1 MNLATHVL
9 LPIDFSD
16 SSTEALDYAL
26 ALAEKLGA
34 RVTLMHAYET
44 PLFGYPEGA
53 FITPEVATQM
63 ASSAQSALEAVAAQH
78 AGRGVSVVP
87 FLHNGDP
94 RDGIVNVARELHA
107 DLIVMG
113 THGRRGIAR
122 ALLGS
127 VAEHVVRTA
136 PCPVLTV
143 RTKTVA

>member
-1 MNLATHVL
+1 MTLPTHLL

-34 RVTLMHAYET
+34 KITVMHAYET
-44 PLFGYPEGA
+44 PMFGYPEGA
-53 FITPEVATQM
+53 FITPEVVQQM
-63 ASSAQSALEAVAAQH
+63 ASSAQTALDAVIAQH
-78 AGRGVSVVP
+78 SGRGVAMVP

-94 RDGIVNVARELHA
+94 RESIVTVAGELHA

-127 VAEHVVRTA
+127 VAEYVVRTA
-136 PCPVLTV
+136 ACPVLTV
-143 RTKTVA
+143 RSRTVG